1 MGDGETRRWDAEDE
15 SAIDTGCLERLD
27 FAYEGGDTVVEYVTR
42 EFTSVCPWTG
52 LPDFAELRIR
62 YVPRRHL
69 VELKSL
75 KYYLTSFRNV
85 GILQE
90 HAANRI
96 LRDLATLLDP
106 REMTVTMDFAARG
119 GIGTL
124 VEVRWPSRPEE
135 NPPSPRSPW
144 PGTTNPSV

>member
-1 MGDGETRRWDAEDE
+1 MAESTTRRWDVAGEE
-15 SAIDTGCLERLD
+15 VIDAGCLERLD
-27 FAYEGGDTVVEYVTR
+27 FAYQDSGTLVEYVTD

-62 YVPRRHL
+62 YVPRRYL

-96 LRDLATLLDP
+96 LADLVALLDP
-106 REMTVTMDFAARG
+106 VEMTVTMDFAARG
-119 GIGTL
+119 GIGTR
-124 VEVRWPSRPEE
+124 VEVRWPQGGAPAGA
-135 NPPSPRSPW
+135 PDT
-144 PGTTNPSV
+144 GAV